1 MSLVTLTGCFSSLI
15 VIIGN
20 DTGESVWWRGCTPL
34 NDQKLGCTERKWN
47 GTGKEI
53 LVDECIC
60 NDDLCNEDMQ
70 KFSTEKPT
78 TIPGNVYVC
87 L

>member
-1 MSLVTLTGCFSSLI
+1 MSLITLNEYSSLFI

-60 NDDLCNEDMQ
+60 NEDLCNEDMQ
-70 KFSTEKPT
+70 KISTEKPT
-78 TIPGNVYVC
+78 TIPGIIYVC